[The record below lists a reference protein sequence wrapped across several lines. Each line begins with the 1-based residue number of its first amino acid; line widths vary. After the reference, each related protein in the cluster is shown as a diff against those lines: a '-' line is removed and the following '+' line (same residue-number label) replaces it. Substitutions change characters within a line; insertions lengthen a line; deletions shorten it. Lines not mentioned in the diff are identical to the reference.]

1 MKRIA
6 YGFFAAIALL
16 GGVVFVAPVASAADA
31 QAKAVT
37 LPDGSKTQEGAKE
50 EDGKWVL
57 PDGQPTYRVK
67 ADKTVDWY
75 TWSGFRRYH
84 SECHVCHGPE
94 GEGSSYAPA
103 LIESLKTMPYGDFL
117 GIVASGKSETRGGT
131 QFIMPALGD
140 NKNVMCYIED
150 IYIYLKARSDG
161 AQPRGKPP
169 GRDDAPQAFKD
180 NEKACAGG

>member
-1 MKRIA
+1 VKRIA
-6 YGFFAAIALL
+6 FGIFAAALL
-16 GGVVFVAPVASAADA
+16 VGIVGVVPVVAAADA
-31 QAKAVT
+31 SGKAVT
-37 LPDGSKTQEGAKE
+37 LPDGSKIQEGAKL

-57 PDGQPTYRVK
+57 PDGSPSYRVK
-67 ADKTVDWY
+67 ADRTVDWY

-103 LIESLKTMPYGDFL
+103 LIESLKTMSYGDFL
-117 GIVASGKSETRGGT
+117 GVVASGRAANRGGT

-161 AQPRGKPP
+161 AQPRGKPV
-169 GRDDAPQAFKD
+169 GRDDAPEAFKT